1 MGEQPVLDV
10 QRADFAVQRFSEP
23 AVRFGFHEVGQH
35 AVVIPTGATPL
46 APPVEVGTVASDVDH
61 EVDRR

>member
-10 QRADFAVQRFSEP
+10 QWTGFAVQRFSEP

-35 AVVIPTGATPL
+35 TVVIPTGAILLT
-46 APPVEVGTVASDVDH
+46 PPVEVGTVAPDVDH